1 MFPKSRL
8 PPLPDWEG
16 GSAEYMILSS
26 SGTYVAICCAASL
39 IYVYRLETQQV
50 IILQGH
56 IGRVNQVAF
65 MESLDPEWI
74 VSISDD
80 RRFKGRAFRLVRGV
94 K

>member
-1 MFPKSRL
+1 MVQKARL

-16 GSAEYMILSS
+16 GPVHYMTLSS
-26 SGTYVAICCAASL
+26 NGTYLAICCASL
-39 IYVYRLETQQV
+39 IFVYRLETQQV

-56 IGRVNQVAF
+56 IGRDNQVAF

-80 RRFKGRAFRLVRGV
+80 RRFKGRPLRLERSVY
-94 K
+94 